1 MFRLS
6 PDLWLAFARDMR
18 RDPRLAGHSPGAA
31 GPHPHRPRP
40 PASRL
45 LNRQASPNPPAS
57 AASTITGLR
66 SPAERPAADEAMY
79 PARSEGGLD
88 RHPAGPAAHQ
98 PPGMPRT
105 RPRRIGPELTTR
117 I

>member
-1 MFRLS
+1 MFSLVTLISSSLS
-6 PDLWLAFARDMR
+6 RATCG

-31 GPHPHRPRP
+31 RPHPHRPRP

-57 AASTITGLR
+57 AARTITGPR
-66 SPAERPAADEAMY
+66 SPAARPAADEATY

-88 RHPAGPAAHQ
+88 GTPLDRQRTSHLACLELGLAA
-98 PPGMPRT
+98 
-105 RPRRIGPELTTR
+105 
-117 I
+117 